1 MTNADF
7 LAVRTEYWAR
17 TLTAIP
23 SVTGT
28 RDEADFA
35 DRLAALLE
43 DSPAFAGPG
52 GRVWTLGVPGGAYPR
67 KCVLGLVR
75 GGGPRTV
82 VLTGH
87 FDVVET
93 GCYGPLEPLALDP
106 DRLGP
111 ALVARI
117 GEEPFE
123 ARAAQAAKDLA
134 GGDFLA
140 GRGLLD
146 MKAGLAAGLAVIE
159 TLAAG
164 TFDGSLLFIAVPD
177 EEGNSAGARHISQ
190 ALAGVAAQHGL
201 AIEAVINLDATV
213 DDGDGA
219 EGRAVA
225 LGSVGKLLPSAL
237 VVGRAAH
244 ASDSFRGIG
253 AAAIAGALAA
263 AMEWAPELTERSGD
277 ELGAGPTLLG
287 MKDSKTAYDVTTPA
301 SVWMYWN
308 VMTHRRAPAEVLDAV
323 EAAAARSAA
332 VLMQRLA
339 ERAAVSG
346 ATVSLAP
353 VAVVRYA
360 ALLAEVLQR
369 PGAQAALDALS
380 DELAGSALS
389 LPDQCRR
396 MTEKAWELSGRS
408 GPAIVL
414 GFASIPYLPVELRDD
429 PRARRLDAAVRAA
442 MERTAAASGTSL
454 RTIRYFPGISDV
466 SFFGQAEDGQV
477 PAIAGNTPMWRSILA
492 GAERFGAAGI
502 PSINAGPWGRDYHT
516 RLERMHAGYGFRVLP
531 ALLLGIVGNLLAR

>member
-1 MTNADF
+1 MTGDDF
-7 LAVRTEYWAR
+7 LAVRTKHWAR

-35 DRLAALLE
+35 GKLAALLRE
-43 DSPAFAGPG
+43 SPAFQRPASL
-52 GRVWTLGVPGGAYPR
+52 VWTLDVPGGAHPR
-67 KCVLGLVR
+67 RCVLGLVR
-75 GGGPRTV
+75 GAGARTI

-87 FDVVET
+87 FDTVET
-93 GCYGPLEPLALDP
+93 GGYGPLEPLALDP

-117 GEEPFE
+117 GEEPHE

-134 GGDFLA
+134 DGAFIA

-146 MKAGLAAGLAVIE
+146 MKGGLAAGLAVIE
-159 TLAAG
+159 KLASAP
-164 TFDGSLLFIAVPD
+164 FDGNLLFIAVPD
-177 EEGNSAGARHISQ
+177 EEGNSAGARRISQ
-190 ALAGVAAQHGL
+190 ALAGIAADHGL
-201 AIEAVINLDATV
+201 AIEAAINLDATV

-263 AMEWAPELTERSGD
+263 EMEWAPELTERSGD

-308 VMTHRRAPAEVLDAV
+308 VMTHRRAPADVLGAAA
-323 EAAAARSAA
+323 AAAARSATA
-332 VLMQRLA
+332 LMERLA
-339 ERAAVSG
+339 ERAAASG
-346 ATVSLAP
+346 AAVSLAP

-360 ALLAEVLQR
+360 ALLAEALR
-369 PGAQAALDALS
+369 KPGAQAALDALS
-380 DELAGSALS
+380 DALAASALS

-396 MTEKAWELSGRS
+396 LTEKAWELSGRS

-429 PRARRLDAAVRAA
+429 DGARRLDAVVRAA
-442 MERTAAASGTSL
+442 MDRTTVAHGNSL

-466 SFFGQAEDGQV
+466 SFFGQADAGHV
-477 PAIAGNTPMWRSILA
+477 PAIAENTPMWRAILA

-531 ALLLGIVGNLLAR
+531 DLLLAIVGNLLRR

>member
-1 MTNADF
+1 MNNADF
-7 LAVRTEYWAR
+7 LAVRTEHWAR

-52 GRVWTLGVPGGAYPR
+52 GRVWTLDVAGGAYPR
-67 KCVLGLVR
+67 RCVLGLVR

-117 GEEPFE
+117 GEEPHE

-146 MKAGLAAGLAVIE
+146 MKGGLAAGLAVIE

-380 DELAGSALS
+380 GELAGSALS

-477 PAIAGNTPMWRSILA
+477 PAIAGNTPIWRSILA

>member
-1 MTNADF
+1 MTGNDL
-7 LAVRTEYWAR
+7 LAVRTEHWAR

-35 DRLAALLE
+35 GKLAALLRE
-43 DSPAFAGPG
+43 SPAFARPAS
-52 GRVWTLGVPGGAYPR
+52 RVWTLDVPGGAHPR
-67 KCVLGLVR
+67 QCVLGLVR
-75 GGGPRTV
+75 GGGARTI

-87 FDVVET
+87 FDTVET
-93 GCYGPLEPLALDP
+93 GGYGPLEPLALDP

-117 GEEPFE
+117 AGEPHE
-123 ARAAQAAKDLA
+123 ARAAQAAKDLS
-134 GGDFLA
+134 GGAFIA

-159 TLAAG
+159 KLAAAP
-164 TFDGSLLFIAVPD
+164 FDGSLLFIAVPD
-177 EEGNSAGARHISQ
+177 EEGNSAGARRISQ
-190 ALAGVAAQHGL
+190 ALAGIAADHGL
-201 AIEAVINLDATV
+201 AIEAAINLDATV

-244 ASDSFRGIG
+244 ASDSFRGIA

-263 AMEWAPELTERSGD
+263 EMEWAPDLTERSGD

-308 VMTHRRAPAEVLDAV
+308 VMTHRRAPAEVLGAV
-323 EAAAARSAA
+323 EAAASRSAA
-332 VLMQRLA
+332 ALMERLA
-339 ERAAVSG
+339 GRAAASG
-346 ATVSLAP
+346 AMVSLAP

-360 ALLAEVLQR
+360 ALLAEVLER
-369 PGAQAALDALS
+369 PGAQTALDALS
-380 DELAGSALS
+380 DELAASALS

-396 MTEKAWELSGRS
+396 LTEKVWELSGRS

-414 GFASIPYLPVELRDD
+414 GFASIPYLPVELRNDD
-429 PRARRLDAAVRAA
+429 GARRLDAAVRAA
-442 MERTAAASGTSL
+442 MDRTTAAHGASL

-466 SFFGQAEDGQV
+466 SFFGQAEAGHV
-477 PAIAGNTPMWRSILA
+477 PAIAENTPMWRAILA

-531 ALLLGIVGNLLAR
+531 DLLLAIVGNLLAR